1 MSKSVRTLVYA
12 VLVGAVT
19 LLSYYVAAVIRGP
32 KVEHVSWNPVV
43 AVVLTVMG
51 LASGAAWGIGGE
63 LKNWKTRDAI
73 LVANLALV
81 FGLLFLGWGMIWDL
95 VKPINAIIPG
105 SRDLVYGFWFL
116 AGLVAPYIIRKPG
129 AAVVAETLAALA
141 EWLAGS
147 QWGFTL
153 LISGLIQG
161 GMAEIVFAA
170 YGYRR
175 YKLDTLMLAGAAAG
189 VGSLVVDYFFWYSKL
204 QPGVLL
210 IMLVARLISGAVL
223 GGWLAK
229 VIADGLVRS
238 GALGNFPVAREGKE
252 EN

>member
-1 MSKSVRTLVYA
+1 MSKSLRTLVYA
-12 VLVGAVT
+12 VVIGALT
-19 LLSYYVAAVIRGP
+19 LLIYYIAAVVRGP
-32 KVEHVSWNPVV
+32 KVEYVSWSPTV
-43 AVVLTVMG
+43 AAVLTIMG
-51 LASGAAWGIGGE
+51 LASGAAWGVGGE
-63 LKNWKTRDAI
+63 LKSWKTRDAI

-81 FGLLFLGWGMIWDL
+81 FGLLFLGWAMVWDL
-95 VKPINAIIPG
+95 VKPLNAIIPG

-116 AGLVAPYIIRKPG
+116 AGLVAPYIIRRPG

-170 YGYRR
+170 YGYKR
-175 YKLDTLMLAGAAAG
+175 YKLDTLMIAGAAAG
-189 VGSLVVDYFFWYSKL
+189 VGSLVVDYFFWYSNLK
-204 QPGVLL
+204 PGVLL
-210 IMLVARLISGAVL
+210 IMLVARLISGAIL

-238 GALGNFPVAREGKE
+238 GALGNFPVAREGRE
-252 EN
+252 EI

>member
-1 MSKSVRTLVYA
+1 MSKSIRTLVYA
-12 VLVGAVT
+12 LVVGAAT
-19 LLSYYVAAVIRGP
+19 LLIYYVAAVIRGP
-32 KVEHVSWNPVV
+32 KVEYVSWNATV
-43 AVVLTVMG
+43 AAVLTVMG

-63 LKNWKTRDAI
+63 LKSWKTRDAI

-81 FGLLFLGWGMIWDL
+81 FGLLFLGWSMVWDL
-95 VKPINAIIPG
+95 VKPLNALLPG

-116 AGLVAPYIIRKPG
+116 AGLVAPYIIRRPG

-170 YGYRR
+170 YGYKK
-175 YKLDTLMLAGAAAG
+175 YSLDTLMVAGAAAG
-189 VGSLVVDYFFWYSKL
+189 VGSLVVDYFFWYSNLK
-204 QPGVLL
+204 PGVLL
-210 IMLVARLISGAVL
+210 IMLVARLISGAIL

-229 VIADGLVRS
+229 AIADGLVRS

-252 EN
+252 EI

>member
-12 VLVGAVT
+12 VLVGTVT
-19 LLSYYVAAVIRGP
+19 LLSYYVAAVVRGP
-32 KVEHVSWNPVV
+32 KLEHVSWNPVV

-63 LKNWKTRDAI
+63 LKSWKTRDAI

-229 VIADGLVRS
+229 VVADGLVRS

-252 EN
+252 EI